1 MQIGKIILPNRVLLA
16 PMAGITDK
24 SFRLL
29 AREQGCG
36 LVHTEMISAQGL
48 LYGNQRT
55 LDMLPSPEEG
65 RPLAVQLFGHDPET
79 MARAAQIVAT
89 YPVDIIDINMGCPVE
104 KVVKSGGGAALLREP
119 RRAAQ
124 LVAAVTRA
132 VSLPVTVKIRKGWDE
147 GEVTAVPLARC
158 LVAAGAQALSV
169 HGRTRRQMYGG
180 RADWNIIRQVQEA
193 VPVPVWGNGDLW
205 KPKDAARMLAETG
218 CAGVLLARGTLGNPW
233 LISRTIAHLSGRP
246 LPPPPSPGER
256 VKMALRH
263 LDLICDHKGEDRG
276 VVEMRK
282 FAAWYLKGLP
292 HSAGVRARVSRATS
306 RAEMKDVLRGYLANI
321 PPGQV

>member
-1 MQIGKIILPNRVLLA
+1 
-16 PMAGITDK
+16 
-24 SFRLL
+24 
-29 AREQGCG
+29 
-36 LVHTEMISAQGL
+36 
-48 LYGNQRT
+48 
-55 LDMLPSPEEG
+55 
-65 RPLAVQLFGHDPET
+65 

-147 GEVTAVPLARC
+147 GEVTAVPLARR

-246 LPPPPSPGER
+246 LPPQPR
-256 VKMALRH
+256 R
-263 LDLICDHKGEDRG
+263 KGQDGPTASGFLSVTTRGGSG

-292 HSAGVRARVSRATS
+292 HSAGVRAREQATS

-321 PPGQV
+321 LRGRVKDLHCVYTGNEVPRGKGCGSIPENLGTWAAMPPLTGQPRWPNYTQRR